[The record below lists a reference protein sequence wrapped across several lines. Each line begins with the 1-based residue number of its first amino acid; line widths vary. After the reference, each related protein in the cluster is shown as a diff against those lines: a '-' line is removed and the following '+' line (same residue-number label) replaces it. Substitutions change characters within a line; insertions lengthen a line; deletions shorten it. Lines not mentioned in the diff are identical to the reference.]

1 MHRAN
6 GQRTLLAVFITAVA
20 AFALG
25 LAGAGSLGWT
35 TPETATAPTGPAAL
49 PPGSLA
55 EWTRP
60 HPHSADLRPII
71 DAELDALLAKL
82 DTILSSYEPG
92 TQYFSHGAESALWRF
107 NSLLQQGRLAPE
119 QAARIHAYYDDLEKQ
134 HPDETAMVD
143 RSRYMLDNL
152 MPGHVAP
159 NIVGRDTRGLRFALE
174 DYRGNIV
181 VLIFSGEWCGPC
193 REEYPY
199 QRFMLE
205 HFKDDDVVL
214 LGVNSDEDLEVV
226 RTAKKEKGLAYRVW
240 WDGHEEE
247 STKGPIATAWNVYG
261 WPVIYVLDAEGVI
274 RYASINKAEVVA
286 AVDELVQDQK
296 NREIQA
302 ELDKMPNPEAVRALK

>member
-1 MHRAN
+1 MHRPN
-6 GQRTLLAVFITAVA
+6 GRRTYLVVFITAVA

-25 LAGAGSLGWT
+25 LASADRLGWT
-35 TPETATAPTGPAAL
+35 APAGTAPTVSAIL

-55 EWTRP
+55 EWYRP
-60 HPHSADLRPII
+60 RPHSADLRPII

-82 DTILSSYEPG
+82 DTILSSHEPG
-92 TQYFSHGAESALWRF
+92 TPSFSHGAESALWHF

-119 QAARIHAYYDDLEKQ
+119 QAARVHAYYDDLARE
-134 HPDETAMVD
+134 HPDETAMLH

-159 NIVGRDTRGLRFALE
+159 NIVGRDTNGLRFALE

-181 VLIFSGEWCGPC
+181 VLIFSGEWCSPC

-205 HFKDDDVVL
+205 HFEDDHVAL
-214 LGVNSDEDLEVV
+214 LGVNSDEDVETI
-226 RTAKKEKGLAYRVW
+226 RAAKKEKGLAYRVW
-240 WDGHEEE
+240 WDGHEEV

-261 WPVIYVLDAEGVI
+261 WPVIYVLDEEGVI

-286 AVDELVQDQK
+286 AVDELVQDQR

-302 ELDKMPNPEAVRALK
+302 ELDKMPNPEEVRALK

>member
-1 MHRAN
+1 MQRTN

-25 LAGAGSLGWT
+25 LAGAESLGWT
-35 TPETATAPTGPAAL
+35 TPETATAPTESATL

-55 EWTRP
+55 EWSRP

-82 DTILSSYEPG
+82 DTILSSYAPR
-92 TQYFSHGAESALWRF
+92 TRNYHPPTESALWRF
-107 NSLLQQGRLAPE
+107 TSLLQQGRLAPE
-119 QAARIHAYYDDLEKQ
+119 QAARVHAYYDDLEER

-159 NIVGRDTRGLRFALE
+159 NIVGRDTQGLRFALE
-174 DYRGNIV
+174 DYRGNVV

-205 HFKDDDVVL
+205 HFKDDNVVL

-240 WDGHEEE
+240 WDGHTEDP
-247 STKGPIATAWNVYG
+247 TGGPIATAWQVHA
-261 WPVIYVLDAEGVI
+261 WPDIYVLDEEGVI
-274 RYASINKAEVVA
+274 RYASVNKAEVVA
-286 AVDELVQDQK
+286 AVDELVQDRK

-302 ELDKMPNPEAVRALK
+302 ELDKLPNPEAVRALK